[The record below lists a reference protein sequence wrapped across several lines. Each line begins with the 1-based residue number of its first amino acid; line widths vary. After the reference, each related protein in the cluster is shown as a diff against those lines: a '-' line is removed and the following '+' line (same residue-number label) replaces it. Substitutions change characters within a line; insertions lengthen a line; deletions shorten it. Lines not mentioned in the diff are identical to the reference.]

1 VRSSLLPRPTLTSP
15 APPPSALPLYVDL
28 DGTLFPGDTLHE
40 SVLLLLRRNPL
51 NLLRLVAWLL
61 QGRLAFKRQV
71 ADAVRFDAALLPYR
85 ADFVAFLRAEWAR
98 GRPLV
103 LATAADARIAAAV
116 AEHLGVFRDHLG
128 SDDVNLKGARKRE
141 AIERHSGGAYA
152 YAGNDAADLAV
163 WQGAEQAVAVNAP
176 AGVLRRLRARH
187 PSAQVFAR
195 EPLGLRTL
203 LKAIRLQQW
212 SKNVL
217 MFVPLLAGHVSD
229 AGAWGAAMLAF
240 VAFGLVA
247 SATYLV
253 NDLLDLPNDRR
264 HASKRAR
271 PLASGRLG
279 IAAGVALAAGLASA
293 GFLLAVAAS
302 PSFALML
309 AGYTVITLAYSLWLK
324 SRALLD
330 VLVLAGL
337 YTWRIMAGAVV
348 AEVALSN
355 WLLAFSMFLFLSLAL
370 VKRCAEL
377 EEMIDSERT
386 HTPGRGYLLADLA
399 TLRGMGMASGFLAVM
414 VLALYIDSQNGKTL
428 YPAAEWLWG
437 LAPLLLAWVMR
448 IWLKVARREL
458 RGEDPVAFA
467 LKDRYSWVTLLA
479 MGGFAVLASKGL
491 G

>member
-1 VRSSLLPRPTLTSP
+1 MRPSPLPRPTLTPP

-61 QGRLAFKRQV
+61 QGRLAFKRHV

-85 ADFVAFLRAEWAR
+85 ADFVAFLRSEWAR

-128 SDDVNLKGARKRE
+128 SGDVNLKGARKRE
-141 AIERHSGGAYA
+141 AIERHSGGAFA

-163 WQGAEQAVAVNAP
+163 WQGAAQAVAVNAP
-176 AGVLRRLRARH
+176 AGVLLRLQAQH
-187 PSAQVFAR
+187 PSALVFAR

-247 SATYLV
+247 AATYLV

-293 GFLLAVAAS
+293 GFVLAVAVS
-302 PSFALML
+302 PPFALML
-309 AGYTVITLAYSLWLK
+309 VGYTVITLAYSLRLK
-324 SRALLD
+324 SLALLD
-330 VLVLAGL
+330 VLVLASL

-386 HTPGRGYLLADLA
+386 HTPGRGYLLVDLA

-428 YPAAEWLWG
+428 YPAAGWLWG

-467 LKDRYSWVTLLA
+467 LKDRYSWFTLLA
-479 MGGFAVLASKGL
+479 MGGFALLASKGL

>member
-1 VRSSLLPRPTLTSP
+1 
-15 APPPSALPLYVDL
+15 
-28 DGTLFPGDTLHE
+28 
-40 SVLLLLRRNPL
+40 
-51 NLLRLVAWLL
+51 
-61 QGRLAFKRQV
+61 
-71 ADAVRFDAALLPYR
+71 
-85 ADFVAFLRAEWAR
+85 
-98 GRPLV
+98 
-103 LATAADARIAAAV
+103 
-116 AEHLGVFRDHLG
+116 
-128 SDDVNLKGARKRE
+128 
-141 AIERHSGGAYA
+141 
-152 YAGNDAADLAV
+152 
-163 WQGAEQAVAVNAP
+163 
-176 AGVLRRLRARH
+176 
-187 PSAQVFAR
+187 
-195 EPLGLRTL
+195 
-203 LKAIRLQQW
+203 
-212 SKNVL
+212 VL

-279 IAAGVALAAGLASA
+279 IATGVALAAGLATA
-293 GFLLAVAAS
+293 GFLLAIAAS

>member
-1 VRSSLLPRPTLTSP
+1 MTPT
-15 APPPSALPLYVDL
+15 APLPSALPLYVDL

-51 NLLRLVAWLL
+51 NLLRLIAWLL
-61 QGRLAFKRQV
+61 QGKLAFKRRL
-71 ADAVRFDAALLPYR
+71 ADAVGLDATTLPYR
-85 ADFVAFLRAEWAR
+85 ADFLAYLRAEWAR

-116 AEHLGVFRDHLG
+116 AEHLGLFSGHLG
-128 SDDVNLKGARKRE
+128 SETVNLKGARKLE
-141 AIERHSGGAYA
+141 AIERHSGGAFA
-152 YAGNDAADLAV
+152 YAGNSAVDLAV
-163 WQGAEQAVAVNAP
+163 WRRAAEAVAVNAP
-176 AGVLRRLRARH
+176 AGVTRRLQALHPQAR
-187 PSAQVFAR
+187 VFAR

-203 LKAIRLQQW
+203 LKAIRLPQW

-229 AGAWGAAMLAF
+229 VAAWGAAALAF

-264 HASKRAR
+264 HASKRHR
-271 PLASGRLG
+271 PLAAGRLG
-279 IAAGVALAAGLASA
+279 IAAAVALACGLTLA
-293 GFLLAVAAS
+293 GFALAVAVS
-302 PSFALML
+302 PPFALML
-309 AGYTVITLAYSLWLK
+309 AGYVLITLAYSLRLK
-324 SRALLD
+324 SLALLD

-337 YTWRIMAGAVV
+337 YTWRLMAGAVV

-377 EEMIDSERT
+377 EEMADSERT
-386 HTPGRGYLLADLA
+386 HTPGRGYLLVDLA

-414 VLALYIDSQNGKTL
+414 VLALYIDSQNGKAL
-428 YPAAEWLWG
+428 YPAAGWLWG

-479 MGGFAVLASKGL
+479 MGGFAALASRG
-491 G
+491 GA

>member
-1 VRSSLLPRPTLTSP
+1 MTPS
-15 APPPSALPLYVDL
+15 APPPSVLPLYVDL

-40 SVLLLLRRNPL
+40 SILLLLRRNPL
-51 NLLRLVAWLL
+51 NLLRLIGWLL
-61 QGRLAFKRQV
+61 QGRLAFKRHV
-71 ADAVRFDAALLPYR
+71 ADAVRLDATSLPYR
-85 ADFVAFLRAEWAR
+85 ADFVAFLRAEWAQ

-116 AEHLGVFRDHLG
+116 ADHLGVFRAHLG
-128 SDDVNLKGARKRE
+128 SESVNLKGERKRE
-141 AIERHSGGAYA
+141 AIERHAGGPYA
-152 YAGNDAADLAV
+152 YAGNDSADLAV
-163 WQGAEQAVAVNAP
+163 WQGAAQAVAVDAAP
-176 AGVLRRLRARH
+176 NVLRRLQALH
-187 PSAQVFAR
+187 PQAQVFAR
-195 EPLGLRTL
+195 QPLGLHAL

-217 MFVPLLAGHVSD
+217 LFVPLLAGHVTD
-229 AGAWGAAMLAF
+229 VAAWGAAVLAF

-279 IAAGVALAAGLASA
+279 IAAGVGLALALAAA
-293 GFLLAVAAS
+293 GFALAVAAS
-302 PSFALML
+302 PPFALML
-309 AGYTVITLAYSLWLK
+309 AGYTLITLAYSLWLK

-377 EEMIDSERT
+377 EEMIDSERS
-386 HTPGRGYLLADLA
+386 HTPGRGYLLVDLA

-414 VLALYIDSQNGKTL
+414 VLALYIDSQNGKAL

-467 LKDRYSWVTLLA
+467 LKDRYSWATLLA
-479 MGGFAVLASKGL
+479 MGGFAVLASKGF

>member
-1 VRSSLLPRPTLTSP
+1 MGELRVP
-15 APPPSALPLYVDL
+15 AEALWGAQTQRAVDN
-28 DGTLFPGDTLHE
+28 FPV
-40 SVLLLLRRNPL
+40 S
-51 NLLRLVAWLL
+51 
-61 QGRLAFKRQV
+61 
-71 ADAVRFDAALLPYR
+71 
-85 ADFVAFLRAEWAR
+85 
-98 GRPLV
+98 GRPLPRGFIRALGLV
-103 LATAADARIAAAV
+103 KAAA
-116 AEHLGVFRDHLG
+116 AEVNAGLGLLPKTR
-128 SDDVNLKGARKRE
+128 AAAIRK
-141 AIERHSGGAYA
+141 
-152 YAGNDAADLAV
+152 AATDLARMAD
-163 WQGAEQAVAVNAP
+163 G
-176 AGVLRRLRARH
+176 
-187 PSAQVFAR
+187 
-195 EPLGLRTL
+195 
-203 LKAIRLQQW
+203 K
-212 SKNVL
+212 
-217 MFVPLLAGHVSD
+217 
-229 AGAWGAAMLAF
+229 
-240 VAFGLVA
+240 
-247 SATYLV
+247 
-253 NDLLDLPNDRR
+253 
-264 HASKRAR
+264 
-271 PLASGRLG
+271 
-279 IAAGVALAAGLASA
+279 
-293 GFLLAVAAS
+293 
-302 PSFALML
+302 
-309 AGYTVITLAYSLWLK
+309 VI
-324 SRALLD
+324 D